1 MNTAGTYGTDGTY
14 VNTLMMFS
22 WTYNAACRSS
32 QSLTNFLEFLR
43 ITKNSK
49 EFQGNNF
56 PKNSEEFQRI
66 PKKSGGIPEN
76 SEEFR
81 RKIIPKNSVDFYR
94 IPKNS
99 EEFSS
104 ATSASRHRRYA
115 NLRKLTEKSTKSRQ
129 KVDTWK
135 VLWKVPAIC
144 VLKPNYEIQ
153 LCDFKLH
160 KKF

>member
-1 MNTAGTYGTDGTY
+1 MHTAGTSGTDGIY
-14 VNTLMMFS
+14 ENTLMMFS
-22 WTYNAACRSS
+22 WTCNAACRSS

-49 EFQGNNF
+49 EFHGNNF

-104 ATSASRHRRYA
+104 ATSASRPKKIRESW
-115 NLRKLTEKSTKSRQ
+115 KTGGKVDEKSTKSRHMESS
-129 KVDTWK
+129 VESSSYLRT
-135 VLWKVPAIC
+135 
-144 VLKPNYEIQ
+144 
-153 LCDFKLH
+153 
-160 KKF
+160 